1 LVEAFADAA
10 ALLLGGRVATAFL
23 FALSRHTNLAAVL
36 RRTDAGSTVLVL
48 LAFRPGPTGTT
59 SLDPHHGIITDL
71 TPLAGSMGRRPVGF
85 PGLRADPFEAA
96 LPAKLPLCAV
106 IVPLTHG
113 VDRIR
118 QARGYGAFTGAGPI
132 TETGSTRA
140 ELIGVL
146 LRQGDA
152 FGGTSRHVTAVTDG
166 LRDDGARAI
175 AEITGPTAALIAV
188 E

>member
-1 LVEAFADAA
+1 LVEAFTYAA
-10 ALLLGGRVATAFL
+10 ALLLGGGIIAALL
-23 FALSRHTNLAAVL
+23 FTSARDTDWTTVL
-36 RRTDAGSTVLVL
+36 RRTDAGSTILVL
-48 LAFRPGPTGTT
+48 LAFRRGPTGST
-59 SLDPHHGIITDL
+59 SLDAHHGIITDL

-85 PGLRADPFEAA
+85 SGLRADPFEAA

-118 QARGYGAFTGAGPI
+118 QARSHGAFTGVCPLA
-132 TETGSTRA
+132 ETGSTRA
-140 ELIGVL
+140 ELIGVF
-146 LRQGDA
+146 LRRGDA
-152 FGGTSRHVTAVTDG
+152 IGGTSRHIAAVTDG
-166 LRDDGARAI
+166 LSDDGARAI